1 MSFLAGLG
9 ALAQGIQQGQ
19 QNTTQELW
27 QRKQQDETK
36 KQWAEQDAHNALLNS
51 PPTADFIQ
59 ALQHFSQ
66 NGDSSVFNGLSPDQL
81 NAWGPLIQNAQAMY
95 QHNGQVRLMKGSEVQ
110 PPPVDY
116 QMLMANPPDP
126 NPIPAPPP
134 LMPTMPGNVSMSP
147 NGQLVPSPDM
157 PTVGG
162 QSPQLPMQP
171 PGMRAPRGMAP
182 ILPGMIAPSS
192 NWSSGAMDI
201 YQQRLKDGFTR
212 VSAGHGYQSNAGLL
226 TDADGNELQ
235 PNPHVSPDQIHQFQA
250 TVKAIQDWRK
260 AQAAQGQGNAPIPP
274 AQGQGNAP
282 MDIPAST
289 SQQVRYP
296 TPGTKTSVQIN
307 VPLTGASWAAAAPYV
322 YHARLNLF
330 HSVNRG
336 FGLSTN
342 AGTLMDA
349 DGNELQPNE
358 NTTNEQIHQFQATV
372 KAIQD
377 LQQSKG
383 VHISIPSAQ
392 GQGQGQD
399 APRAPQGTAPAANAP
414 QYGQAPPAVPMPPMP
429 PQDALSDIPMAPD
442 NGFGNTPQVEP
453 DMVTEHAYSPANAAF
468 HESSWQKF
476 ISKPENAD
484 LNLPEY
490 QAEYMQ
496 QMEQRFPTMPMIH
509 AKLITGDYVD
519 IRANELSHYNGMLA
533 NPEKAVRDMATIN
546 NLNAKT
552 ELLQP
557 YTDDKNSPYYGI
569 TKGQYAQFAPK
580 EQKLLSDQQHWETEL
595 RDKYGFDMSPLVQMQ
610 IDRLNREGQAN
621 PEKIA
626 LEREKFTYKK
636 LHDGIMENLA
646 GRRLTMAASMA
657 RDLMNHRWKD
667 DHLAGAKFDVQQALI
682 KSGLSP
688 EQQAK
693 LQQQIDAIYP
703 PGQ

>member
-162 QSPQLPMQP
+162 QSPQLPLQP
-171 PGMRAPRGMAP
+171 
-182 ILPGMIAPSS
+182 PGMIAPSG
-192 NWSSGAMDI
+192 NWASGAMD
-201 YQQRLKDGFTR
+201 T
-212 VSAGHGYQSNAGLL
+212 S
-226 TDADGNELQ
+226 
-235 PNPHVSPDQIHQFQA
+235 
-250 TVKAIQDWRK
+250 VKAIQDWRK

-307 VPLTGASWAAAAPYV
+307 VPLTGASWAATAPYV

-330 HSVNRG
+330 HRVNRG

-414 QYGQAPPAVPMPPMP
+414 QYGQAPPAVPNTDVPRA
-429 PQDALSDIPMAPD
+429 PQDESS
-442 NGFGNTPQVEP
+442 GNTPMVEP

-468 HESSWQKF
+468 QQSSWQNF

-484 LNLPEY
+484 LNTPEIY
-490 QAEYMQ
+490 AEYMQ
-496 QMEQRFPTMPMIH
+496 QMERRFPTMPMIH

-519 IRANELSHYNGMLA
+519 IRADELPHYNGMLA
-533 NPEKAVRDMATIN
+533 NPEKDVRDMATIK

-693 LQQQIDAIYP
+693 FQQQIDAIYP